1 MLTVWS
7 RQMPSNM
14 IKVLTY
20 LTIGLLALV
29 SIEAF
34 AHGVDDKTR
43 AFLEQNTGIQF
54 IPFLYIGAKHMITGY
69 DHLLFLVGVIFF
81 LYRSRDVLLY
91 VTMFTIGHSTTLLF
105 GVLSDIQVNAYLI
118 DAIIGF
124 SVIYKGF
131 DNLGGFKRCFN
142 WQPNTQWAVL
152 IFGLFHG
159 FGLATKLQEFS
170 LADEGLITNLI
181 AFNLGVELGQFAAL
195 ALILIMINA
204 WRKLPSFQRFSTV
217 TNTALM
223 SAGVMLMGLQLTGY
237 FTI

>member
-1 MLTVWS
+1 
-7 RQMPSNM
+7 MPSNM

-20 LTIGLLALV
+20 LTIALLALV

-43 AFLEQNTGIQF
+43 AFLEQNNGVQF

-91 VTMFTIGHSTTLLF
+91 VTMFTIGHSTTLVF

-131 DNLGGFKRCFN
+131 DNLGGFKLCFN

-223 SAGVMLMGLQLTGY
+223 SAGVMLMGLQLAGY

>member
-1 MLTVWS
+1 
-7 RQMPSNM
+7 MPNNM

-20 LTIGLLALV
+20 LTIALLALV
-29 SIEAF
+29 SVEAL

-43 AFLEQNTGIQF
+43 AFLEQNTGVQF

-105 GVLSDIQVNAYLI
+105 GVLTDIQVNAYLI

-131 DNLGGFKRCFN
+131 DNLGGFKLCFN

-223 SAGVMLMGLQLTGY
+223 SAGVMLMGLQLAGY

>member
-1 MLTVWS
+1 MCI
-7 RQMPSNM
+7 RDR
-14 IKVLTY
+14 
-20 LTIGLLALV
+20 LALV

-43 AFLEQNTGIQF
+43 AFLEQNNGVQF

-131 DNLGGFKRCFN
+131 DNLGGFKLCFN

-223 SAGVMLMGLQLTGY
+223 SAGVMLMGLQLAGY

>member
-1 MLTVWS
+1 
-7 RQMPSNM
+7 MPNNM
-14 IKVLTY
+14 IKILTY
-20 LTIGLLALV
+20 LTITLLALV

-43 AFLEQNTGIQF
+43 VFLEQNTGVQF

-81 LYRSRDVLLY
+81 LYRSRDVLSY
-91 VTMFTIGHSTTLLF
+91 VTMFTIGHSATLLF

-142 WQPNTQWAVL
+142 WQPSTQWAVL

-159 FGLATKLQEFS
+159 FGLATKLQEFQ
-170 LADEGLITNLI
+170 LPEDGLITNLI
-181 AFNLGVELGQFAAL
+181 AFNLGVELGQFCAL
-195 ALILIMINA
+195 AIILIVINA
-204 WRKLPSFQRFSTV
+204 WRKLPSFQRFSTL

>member
-1 MLTVWS
+1 
-7 RQMPSNM
+7 M
-14 IKVLTY
+14 IKALTY
-20 LTIGLLALV
+20 LAVALLALV

-43 AFLEQNTGIQF
+43 AFLEQNTGVQF

>member
-1 MLTVWS
+1 
-7 RQMPSNM
+7 M
-14 IKVLTY
+14 IKALTY
-20 LTIGLLALV
+20 LAVALLALV

-43 AFLEQNTGIQF
+43 AFLEQNTGVQF

-204 WRKLPSFQRFSTV
+204 WRKLPSFQHFSTV

-223 SAGVMLMGLQLTGY
+223 SAGVMLIGLQLTGY

>member
-1 MLTVWS
+1 
-7 RQMPSNM
+7 MPNNM
-14 IKVLTY
+14 IKALTY
-20 LTIGLLALV
+20 LAVALLALV

-43 AFLEQNTGIQF
+43 AFLEQNTGVQF

-195 ALILIMINA
+195 AIILIMINA

>member
-1 MLTVWS
+1 
-7 RQMPSNM
+7 MPSNI
-14 IKVLTY
+14 IKILTY
-20 LTIGLLALV
+20 LTIGLLALL

-43 AFLEQNTGIQF
+43 AFLEQNNGVQF

>member
-1 MLTVWS
+1 
-7 RQMPSNM
+7 M
-14 IKVLTY
+14 IKALTY
-20 LTIGLLALV
+20 LAVALLALV

-43 AFLEQNTGIQF
+43 AFLEQNTGVQF

-204 WRKLPSFQRFSTV
+204 WRKLPSFQHFSTV

-223 SAGVMLMGLQLTGY
+223 SAGVMLMGLQLAGY

>member
-1 MLTVWS
+1 
-7 RQMPSNM
+7 MPSKM

-20 LTIGLLALV
+20 LTIALLALV

-43 AFLEQNTGIQF
+43 AFLEQNNGVQF

-131 DNLGGFKRCFN
+131 DNLGGFKLCFN

-223 SAGVMLMGLQLTGY
+223 SAGVMLMGLQLAGY

>member
-1 MLTVWS
+1 
-7 RQMPSNM
+7 MPSNM

-20 LTIGLLALV
+20 VAVALLALL

-43 AFLEQNTGIQF
+43 AFLEQNTGVQF

-91 VTMFTIGHSTTLLF
+91 VTMFTLGHSTTLLF

>member
-1 MLTVWS
+1 
-7 RQMPSNM
+7 MPSNM

-20 LTIGLLALV
+20 LTIALLALL

-43 AFLEQNTGIQF
+43 AFLEQNNGVQF

-81 LYRSRDVLLY
+81 LYRGRDVLLY

-223 SAGVMLMGLQLTGY
+223 SAGVMLMGLQLAGY

>member
-1 MLTVWS
+1 
-7 RQMPSNM
+7 MPSNM

-20 LTIGLLALV
+20 LTIALLALV

-43 AFLEQNTGIQF
+43 AFLEQNTGVQF

>member
-1 MLTVWS
+1 
-7 RQMPSNM
+7 MPSNM

-20 LTIGLLALV
+20 LTIALLALL

-43 AFLEQNTGIQF
+43 AFLEQNNGVQF

-195 ALILIMINA
+195 AIILIMINA

-223 SAGVMLMGLQLTGY
+223 SAGVMLMGLQLAGY

>member
-1 MLTVWS
+1 MCWRHL
-7 RQMPSNM
+7 MPSNM
-14 IKVLTY
+14 IKILLYFAMAV
-20 LTIGLLALV
+20 LALV

-43 AFLEQNTGIQF
+43 VFLEQNTGVQF

-91 VTMFTIGHSTTLLF
+91 VTMFTIGHSSTLLF
-105 GVLSDIQVNAYLI
+105 GVLSDVQVNAYLI

-170 LADEGLITNLI
+170 LPEEGLITNLI
-181 AFNLGVELGQFAAL
+181 AFNIGVELGQFAAL
-195 ALILIMINA
+195 AIILIVINA
-204 WRKLPSFQRFSTV
+204 WRKLPSFQRLSTM

-223 SAGVMLMGLQLTGY
+223 SAGCMLIGFQLTGY
-237 FTI
+237 FIG

>member
-1 MLTVWS
+1 
-7 RQMPSNM
+7 MPSNM

-20 LTIGLLALV
+20 LTIALLALV

-43 AFLEQNTGIQF
+43 AFLEQNNGVQF

-195 ALILIMINA
+195 AIILIMINA

>member
-1 MLTVWS
+1 
-7 RQMPSNM
+7 M
-14 IKVLTY
+14 IKALTY
-20 LTIGLLALV
+20 LAVALLALV

-43 AFLEQNTGIQF
+43 AFLEQNTGVQF

-195 ALILIMINA
+195 AIILIMINA

>member
-1 MLTVWS
+1 
-7 RQMPSNM
+7 MPSNM
-14 IKVLTY
+14 IKLLTY